1 MNIKPTTF
9 FSSIH
14 FMYTL
19 LNFRTLIMMIMI
31 MMIMIIIRRMATTK
45 PAALT
50 AEAKIISS

>member
-1 MNIKPTTF
+1 
-9 FSSIH
+9 
-14 FMYTL
+14 
-19 LNFRTLIMMIMI
+19 MI